1 MALPPQFDQPA
12 GDLAKR
18 IDTAIDTGQAK
29 LFRVLWFALPPQS
42 IARDLGFQALLISR
56 FLSDIALQ
64 ALLFAALIN
73 SAQNQG
79 NESDAALIGI
89 CFLLPG
95 LVLGLWGGAV
105 ADAMPKRLVLTI
117 AYLLMGSICFILPVS
132 FGVNSSS
139 LLMVLLFVRVLHQ
152 ITQPAEASAAPLVAN
167 DEELASA
174 NSFLS
179 LSSSAGEVLGKAI
192 LAPVFVSIW
201 GLNSVTLM
209 AGVLFLISSLRITRF
224 TPNLEMLLNKKNETM
239 QKKID
244 TPPTA
249 PPTSSLQFS
258 THQKHTSLDAVRWLF
273 SEKDALLMLLL
284 AAMASTIGVV
294 LTILGPKYVI
304 SALGVAPEYA
314 FYVFAPASLGVI
326 AGMLIAPK
334 LIKTFSENSVGMLG
348 FLLVAFGV
356 SSLGQ
361 IEAVND
367 LAQLLLVVDIPWIND
382 QTETAGALSLFI
394 GLGITLAAAATQ
406 TYIGK
411 FVPVV
416 IHGRIFALLGVLKDG
431 LAIPQLIAISILA
444 DFIGVENVLTFA
456 PIAILVIAGAL
467 LFTTRQNQY
476 GKITKFKRTG

>member
-12 GDLAKR
+12 GDLTKR
-18 IDTAIDTGQAK
+18 IDTAIDIGQAK

-42 IARDLGFQALLISR
+42 IARNLGFQALLVSR

-79 NESDAALIGI
+79 DEGDAALIGI

-105 ADAMPKRLVLTI
+105 ADALPKRLVLTI
-117 AYLLMGSICFILPVS
+117 AYLLMGSICFILPIS
-132 FGVNSSS
+132 FGVNSTS
-139 LLMVLLFVRVLHQ
+139 LLMVLLLVRVLHQ

-192 LAPVFVSIW
+192 LAPIFISVW

-209 AGVLFLISSLRITRF
+209 AGILFLLSSLRITRF
-224 TPNLEMLLNKKNETM
+224 TPNSDVVLNKRNDAN
-239 QKKID
+239 QRKKPEQS
-244 TPPTA
+244 TEA
-249 PPTSSLQFS
+249 TSRSMQFS
-258 THQKHTSLDAVRWLF
+258 THQKYTSLDAVRWLF
-273 SEKDALLMLLL
+273 SEKDTLLMLLL
-284 AAMASTIGVV
+284 AAMASTVGVV

-304 SALGVAPEYA
+304 SALGVPPEYA

-334 LIKTFSENSVGMLG
+334 LIHAFSENSVGMLG
-348 FLLVAFGV
+348 FLLVALGV

-361 IEAVND
+361 IEATNN
-367 LAQLLLVVDIPWIND
+367 LAQLFLIVDIPRIND

-411 FVPVV
+411 FVPIV

-431 LAIPQLIAISILA
+431 LAIPQLIAIGILA
-444 DFIGVENVLTFA
+444 NFIGVENVLTFA
-456 PIAILVIAGAL
+456 PIAILVVAGTL
-467 LFTTRQNQY
+467 LFITRQNRFR
-476 GKITKFKRTG
+476 KNN

>member
-1 MALPPQFDQPA
+1 MVLPPQFDQPA
-12 GDLAKR
+12 GDLTKR
-18 IDTAIDTGQAK
+18 IDTAIDSGQAK

-42 IARDLGFQALLISR
+42 IARDLGFQALLVSR

-64 ALLFAALIN
+64 ALLFALLIN

-79 NESDAALIGI
+79 DEGDAALIGI

-105 ADAMPKRLVLTI
+105 ADALPKRLVLTI
-117 AYLLMGSICFILPVS
+117 AYLLMGSICFILPAS
-132 FGVNSSS
+132 FGVNSTS
-139 LLMVLLFVRVLHQ
+139 LLMVLLLVRVLHQ

-192 LAPVFVSIW
+192 LAPIFVSVW

-209 AGVLFLISSLRITRF
+209 AGILFLLSSLRITRF
-224 TPNLEMLLNKKNETM
+224 TPNSDVVLNKRNDAN
-239 QKKID
+239 QRKK
-244 TPPTA
+244 PGQSTA
-249 PPTSSLQFS
+249 ATSRSMQFS
-258 THQKHTSLDAVRWLF
+258 THQKYTSLDAVRWLF
-273 SEKDALLMLLL
+273 SEKDTLLMLLL
-284 AAMASTIGVV
+284 AAMASTVGVV

-304 SALGVAPEYA
+304 SALGVPPEYA

-334 LIKTFSENSVGMLG
+334 LIHAFSENSVGMLG
-348 FLLVAFGV
+348 FLLVALGV
-356 SSLGQ
+356 LSLGQ
-361 IEAVND
+361 IETAND
-367 LAQLLLVVDIPWIND
+367 LAQLFLIVDIPRIND

-411 FVPVV
+411 FVPIV

-444 DFIGVENVLTFA
+444 NFIGVENVLTFA
-456 PIAILVIAGAL
+456 PIAILVVAGTL
-467 LFTTRQNQY
+467 LFTTRQNRFR
-476 GKITKFKRTG
+476 KNN

>member
-12 GDLAKR
+12 GDLTKR
-18 IDTAIDTGQAK
+18 IDTAIDIGQAK

-42 IARDLGFQALLISR
+42 IARNLGFQALLVSR

-79 NESDAALIGI
+79 DEGDAALIGI

-105 ADAMPKRLVLTI
+105 ADALPKRLVLTI
-117 AYLLMGSICFILPVS
+117 AYLLMGSICFILPIS
-132 FGVNSSS
+132 FGVNSTS
-139 LLMVLLFVRVLHQ
+139 LLMVLLLVRVLHQ

-192 LAPVFVSIW
+192 LAPIFISVW

-209 AGVLFLISSLRITRF
+209 AGILFLLSSLRITRF
-224 TPNLEMLLNKKNETM
+224 TPNSDVVLNKRNDAN
-239 QKKID
+239 QRKKPEQS
-244 TPPTA
+244 TEA
-249 PPTSSLQFS
+249 TSRSMQFS
-258 THQKHTSLDAVRWLF
+258 THQKYTSLDAVRWLF
-273 SEKDALLMLLL
+273 SEKDTLLMLLL
-284 AAMASTIGVV
+284 AAMASTVGVV

-304 SALGVAPEYA
+304 SALGVPPEYA

-334 LIKTFSENSVGMLG
+334 LIHAFSENSVGMLG
-348 FLLVAFGV
+348 FLLVALGV

-361 IEAVND
+361 IEAANN
-367 LAQLLLVVDIPWIND
+367 LAQLFLIVDIPRIND

-411 FVPVV
+411 FVPIV

-431 LAIPQLIAISILA
+431 LAIPQLIAIGILA
-444 DFIGVENVLTFA
+444 NFIGVENVLTFA
-456 PIAILVIAGAL
+456 PIAILVVAGTF
-467 LFTTRQNQY
+467 LFITRQNRFR
-476 GKITKFKRTG
+476 KNN

>member
-12 GDLAKR
+12 GDLTKR
-18 IDTAIDTGQAK
+18 IDTVIDTGQAK

-42 IARDLGFQALLISR
+42 IARDLGFQALLVSR

-79 NESDAALIGI
+79 NERDAALIGI

-105 ADAMPKRLVLTI
+105 ADALPKRLVLTI

-132 FGVNSSS
+132 FGMNSTS
-139 LLMVLLFVRVLHQ
+139 LLMILLLVRVLHQ
-152 ITQPAEASAAPLVAN
+152 ITQPAEASAAPMVAN

-179 LSSSAGEVLGKAI
+179 LSSSAGEVLGKAL
-192 LAPVFVSIW
+192 LAPIFVSLW

-209 AGVLFLISSLRITRF
+209 AGILFLISSLRITRF
-224 TPNLEMLLNKKNETM
+224 TPNFEVLLNKKNDSLQRESHG
-239 QKKID
+239 
-244 TPPTA
+244 PTA
-249 PPTSSLQFS
+249 VTNSSSMQLS

-284 AAMASTIGVV
+284 AAMASTVGVV

-334 LIKTFSENSVGMLG
+334 LIKALSENSVGMLG
-348 FLLVAFGV
+348 FLLVALGV

-361 IEAVND
+361 IDAAND
-367 LAQLLLVVDIPWIND
+367 LVQLLLIVDIPRIND
-382 QTETAGALSLFI
+382 HTETAGALSLFI

-444 DFIGVENVLTFA
+444 DSIGVKNVLTFA

-467 LFTTRQNQY
+467 LFATRQNRFQ
-476 GKITKFKRTG
+476 KND

>member
-12 GDLAKR
+12 GDLTKR
-18 IDTAIDTGQAK
+18 IDTAIDIGQAK

-42 IARDLGFQALLISR
+42 IARNLGFQALLVSR

-79 NESDAALIGI
+79 DEGDAALIGI

-105 ADAMPKRLVLTI
+105 ADALPKRLVLTI
-117 AYLLMGSICFILPVS
+117 AYLLMGSICFILPIS
-132 FGVNSSS
+132 FGVNSTS
-139 LLMVLLFVRVLHQ
+139 LLMVLLLVRVLHQ

-192 LAPVFVSIW
+192 LAPIFISVW

-209 AGVLFLISSLRITRF
+209 AGILFLLSSLRITRF
-224 TPNLEMLLNKKNETM
+224 TPNSDVVLNKRNDAN
-239 QKKID
+239 QRKKPEQS
-244 TPPTA
+244 TEA
-249 PPTSSLQFS
+249 TSRSMQFS
-258 THQKHTSLDAVRWLF
+258 THQKYTSLDAVRWLF
-273 SEKDALLMLLL
+273 SEKDTLLMLLL
-284 AAMASTIGVV
+284 AAMASTVGVV

-304 SALGVAPEYA
+304 SALGVPPEYA

-334 LIKTFSENSVGMLG
+334 LIHAFSENSVGMLG
-348 FLLVAFGV
+348 FLLVALGV

-361 IEAVND
+361 IEAANN
-367 LAQLLLVVDIPWIND
+367 LAQLFLIVDIPRIND

-411 FVPVV
+411 FVPIV

-431 LAIPQLIAISILA
+431 LAIPQLIAIGILA
-444 DFIGVENVLTFA
+444 NFIGVENVLTFA
-456 PIAILVIAGAL
+456 PIAILVVAGTL
-467 LFTTRQNQY
+467 LFITRQNRFR
-476 GKITKFKRTG
+476 KNN

>member
-12 GDLAKR
+12 GDLTKR
-18 IDTAIDTGQAK
+18 IDTAIDTGQAT
-29 LFRVLWFALPPQS
+29 LFRILWFALPPQS

-79 NESDAALIGI
+79 NEGDAALIGI

-139 LLMVLLFVRVLHQ
+139 LLLVLLLVRVLHQ

-201 GLNSVTLM
+201 GLNSVTLL
-209 AGVLFLISSLRITRF
+209 AGGLFLISSLRITRF
-224 TPNLEMLLNKKNETM
+224 TPNLEMLRNKKNETI
-239 QKKID
+239 QKKTD
-244 TPPTA
+244 VPPIVL
-249 PPTSSLQFS
+249 PTSSMQFS
-258 THQKHTSLDAVRWLF
+258 MDQKHSSLDAVRWLL
-273 SEKDALLMLLL
+273 SEKDTLLMLLL

-334 LIKTFSENSVGMLG
+334 LIQTFSENSVGMLG
-348 FLLVAFGV
+348 FLLVALGV

-361 IEAVND
+361 IEAVSD
-367 LAQLLLVVDIPWIND
+367 LAQFLLVVDIPWIND

-456 PIAILVIAGAL
+456 PIAILLIAGAL

-476 GKITKFKRTG
+476 GRYNQI

>member
-12 GDLAKR
+12 GDLTKR
-18 IDTAIDTGQAK
+18 IDTAIDSGQAK

-42 IARDLGFQALLISR
+42 IARNLGFQALLVSR

-79 NESDAALIGI
+79 DEGDAALIGI

-105 ADAMPKRLVLTI
+105 ADALPKRLVLTI

-132 FGVNSSS
+132 FGVNSTS
-139 LLMVLLFVRVLHQ
+139 LLMVLLLVRVLHQ

-192 LAPVFVSIW
+192 LAPIFVSVW

-209 AGVLFLISSLRITRF
+209 AGILFLISSLRITRF
-224 TPNLEMLLNKKNETM
+224 TPNSDVVLNKRNDAN
-239 QKKID
+239 QKENPAQS
-244 TPPTA
+244 TVV
-249 PPTSSLQFS
+249 TSRSMQFS
-258 THQKHTSLDAVRWLF
+258 THPKHTSLDAVKWLL
-273 SEKDALLMLLL
+273 SEKDTLLMLLL
-284 AAMASTIGVV
+284 AAMASTVGVV

-326 AGMLIAPK
+326 AGVLIAPK
-334 LIKTFSENSVGMLG
+334 LIHTLSENSVGMLG
-348 FLLVAFGV
+348 FLLVALGV

-361 IEAVND
+361 IEAAND
-367 LAQLLLVVDIPWIND
+367 LAQFFLIVDIPRIND

-411 FVPVV
+411 FVPIV

-431 LAIPQLIAISILA
+431 LAIPQLVAIGILA

-456 PIAILVIAGAL
+456 PIAIVIVAGTL
-467 LFTTRQNQY
+467 LFTTRQNRFR
-476 GKITKFKRTG
+476 KNN

>member
-12 GDLAKR
+12 GDLTKR
-18 IDTAIDTGQAK
+18 IDTAIDIGQAK

-42 IARDLGFQALLISR
+42 IARNLGFQALLVSR

-79 NESDAALIGI
+79 DEGDAALIGI

-105 ADAMPKRLVLTI
+105 ADALPKRLVLTI
-117 AYLLMGSICFILPVS
+117 AYLLMGSICFILPIS
-132 FGVNSSS
+132 FGVNSTS
-139 LLMVLLFVRVLHQ
+139 LLMVLLLVRVLHQ

-192 LAPVFVSIW
+192 LAPIFISVW

-209 AGVLFLISSLRITRF
+209 AGILFLLSSLRITRF
-224 TPNLEMLLNKKNETM
+224 TPNSDVVLNKRNDAN
-239 QKKID
+239 QRKKPEQS
-244 TPPTA
+244 TEA
-249 PPTSSLQFS
+249 TSRSMQFS
-258 THQKHTSLDAVRWLF
+258 THQKYTSLDAVRWLF
-273 SEKDALLMLLL
+273 SEKDTLLMLLL
-284 AAMASTIGVV
+284 AAMASTVGVV

-304 SALGVAPEYA
+304 SALGVPPEYA

-334 LIKTFSENSVGMLG
+334 LIHAFSENSVGMLG
-348 FLLVAFGV
+348 FLLVALGV

-361 IEAVND
+361 IEAANN
-367 LAQLLLVVDIPWIND
+367 LAQLFLIVDIPRIND

-394 GLGITLAAAATQ
+394 GLGITLAAAATP

-411 FVPVV
+411 FVPIV

-431 LAIPQLIAISILA
+431 LAIPQLIAIGILA
-444 DFIGVENVLTFA
+444 NFIGVENVLTFA
-456 PIAILVIAGAL
+456 PIAILVVAGTL
-467 LFTTRQNQY
+467 LFITRQNRFR
-476 GKITKFKRTG
+476 KNN

>member
-239 QKKID
+239 RKKID

-411 FVPVV
+411 FVPVL

-476 GKITKFKRTG
+476 GK

>member
-239 QKKID
+239 RKKID

-476 GKITKFKRTG
+476 GK

>member
-476 GKITKFKRTG
+476 GK

>member
-12 GDLAKR
+12 GDLTKR
-18 IDTAIDTGQAK
+18 IDTAIDIGQAK

-42 IARDLGFQALLISR
+42 IARNLGFQALLVSR

-79 NESDAALIGI
+79 DEGDAALIGI
-89 CFLLPG
+89 CFLLRG
-95 LVLGLWGGAV
+95 LVLGLGGGAV
-105 ADAMPKRLVLTI
+105 ADALPKRLVLTI
-117 AYLLMGSICFILPVS
+117 AYLLMGSICFILPIS
-132 FGVNSSS
+132 FGVNSTS
-139 LLMVLLFVRVLHQ
+139 LLMVLLLVRVLHQ

-192 LAPVFVSIW
+192 LAPIFISVW

-209 AGVLFLISSLRITRF
+209 AGILFLLSSLRITRF
-224 TPNLEMLLNKKNETM
+224 TPNSDVVLNKRNDAN
-239 QKKID
+239 QRKKPEQS
-244 TPPTA
+244 TEA
-249 PPTSSLQFS
+249 TSRSMQFS
-258 THQKHTSLDAVRWLF
+258 THQKYTSLDAVRWLF
-273 SEKDALLMLLL
+273 SEKDTLLMLLL
-284 AAMASTIGVV
+284 AAMASTVGVV

-304 SALGVAPEYA
+304 SALGVPPEYA

-334 LIKTFSENSVGMLG
+334 LIHAFSENSVGMLG
-348 FLLVAFGV
+348 FLLVALGV

-361 IEAVND
+361 IEGANN
-367 LAQLLLVVDIPWIND
+367 LAQLFLIVDIPLIND

-411 FVPVV
+411 FVPIV

-431 LAIPQLIAISILA
+431 LAIPQLIAIGILA
-444 DFIGVENVLTFA
+444 NFIGVENVLTFA
-456 PIAILVIAGAL
+456 PIAILVVAGTL
-467 LFTTRQNQY
+467 LFITRQNRFR
-476 GKITKFKRTG
+476 KNN

>member
-12 GDLAKR
+12 GDLTKR
-18 IDTAIDTGQAK
+18 IDTAIDTGQAT
-29 LFRVLWFALPPQS
+29 LFRILWFALPPQS

-73 SAQNQG
+73 SAQSQG
-79 NESDAALIGI
+79 NEADAALIGI

-117 AYLLMGSICFILPVS
+117 AYLLMGFICFILPVS

-139 LLMVLLFVRVLHQ
+139 LLLVLLLVRVLHQ

-201 GLNSVTLM
+201 GLNSVTLL
-209 AGVLFLISSLRITRF
+209 AGALFLISSLRITRF
-224 TPNLEMLLNKKNETM
+224 TPNLEMLRNKKNETIP
-239 QKKID
+239 KKAD
-244 TPPTA
+244 KA
-249 PPTSSLQFS
+249 PASSMQFS
-258 THQKHTSLDAVRWLF
+258 MGQKHTSLDAVRWLL
-273 SEKDALLMLLL
+273 SEKDTLLMLLL

-334 LIKTFSENSVGMLG
+334 LIQTFSENSVGMLG
-348 FLLVAFGV
+348 FLLVALGV

-361 IEAVND
+361 IEVVND
-367 LAQLLLVVDIPWIND
+367 LAQILLVFDIPWIND

-456 PIAILVIAGAL
+456 PIAILLIASAL

-476 GKITKFKRTG
+476 RRYNQI

>member
-12 GDLAKR
+12 GDLTKR
-18 IDTAIDTGQAK
+18 IDTAIDSGQAK

-42 IARDLGFQALLISR
+42 IARNLGFQALLVSR

-79 NESDAALIGI
+79 DEGDAALIGI

-105 ADAMPKRLVLTI
+105 ADALPKRLVLTI

-132 FGVNSSS
+132 FGVNSTS
-139 LLMVLLFVRVLHQ
+139 LLMVLLLVRVLHQ

-192 LAPVFVSIW
+192 LAPIFVSVW

-209 AGVLFLISSLRITRF
+209 AGILFLISSLRITRF
-224 TPNLEMLLNKKNETM
+224 TPNSDVVLNKRNDAN
-239 QKKID
+239 QKENPAQS
-244 TPPTA
+244 TVA
-249 PPTSSLQFS
+249 TSRSMQFS
-258 THQKHTSLDAVRWLF
+258 THPKHTSLDAVKWLL
-273 SEKDALLMLLL
+273 SEKDTLLMLLL
-284 AAMASTIGVV
+284 AAMASTVGVV

-326 AGMLIAPK
+326 AGVLIAPK
-334 LIKTFSENSVGMLG
+334 LIHTLSENSVGMLG
-348 FLLVAFGV
+348 FLLVALGV

-361 IEAVND
+361 IEAAND
-367 LAQLLLVVDIPWIND
+367 LAQFFLIVDIPRIND

-411 FVPVV
+411 FVPIV

-431 LAIPQLIAISILA
+431 LAIPQLVAIGILA

-456 PIAILVIAGAL
+456 PIAIVIVAGTL
-467 LFTTRQNQY
+467 LFTTRQNRFR
-476 GKITKFKRTG
+476 KNN

>member
-239 QKKID
+239 RKKID

-476 GKITKFKRTG
+476 GKNN

>member
-12 GDLAKR
+12 GDLTKR
-18 IDTAIDTGQAK
+18 IDTAIDTGQAT
-29 LFRVLWFALPPQS
+29 LFRILWFALPPQS

-73 SAQNQG
+73 SAQSQG
-79 NESDAALIGI
+79 NEADAALIGI

-117 AYLLMGSICFILPVS
+117 AYLLMGFICFILPVS
-132 FGVNSSS
+132 FGVDSSS
-139 LLMVLLFVRVLHQ
+139 LLLVLLLVRVLHQ

-201 GLNSVTLM
+201 GLNSVTLL
-209 AGVLFLISSLRITRF
+209 AGALFLISSLRITRF
-224 TPNLEMLLNKKNETM
+224 TPNLEMLRNKKNETIP
-239 QKKID
+239 KKAD
-244 TPPTA
+244 KA
-249 PPTSSLQFS
+249 PASSMQFS
-258 THQKHTSLDAVRWLF
+258 MGQKHTSLDAVRWLL
-273 SEKDALLMLLL
+273 SEKDTLLMLLL

-304 SALGVAPEYA
+304 SALGVAPEFA

-334 LIKTFSENSVGMLG
+334 LIETFSENSVGMLG
-348 FLLVAFGV
+348 FLLVALGV

-367 LAQLLLVVDIPWIND
+367 LAQILLVFDIPWIND

-456 PIAILVIAGAL
+456 PIAILLIAGAL

-476 GKITKFKRTG
+476 GRYNQI

>member
-12 GDLAKR
+12 GDLTKR
-18 IDTAIDTGQAK
+18 IDTAIDIGQAK

-42 IARDLGFQALLISR
+42 IARNLGFQALLVSR

-79 NESDAALIGI
+79 DEGDAALIGI

-105 ADAMPKRLVLTI
+105 ADALPKRLVLTI
-117 AYLLMGSICFILPVS
+117 AYLLMGSICFILPIS
-132 FGVNSSS
+132 FGVNSTS
-139 LLMVLLFVRVLHQ
+139 LLMVLLLVRVLHQ

-192 LAPVFVSIW
+192 LAPIFISVW

-209 AGVLFLISSLRITRF
+209 AGILFLLSSLRITRF
-224 TPNLEMLLNKKNETM
+224 TPNSDVVLNKRNDAN
-239 QKKID
+239 QRKKPEQS
-244 TPPTA
+244 TEA
-249 PPTSSLQFS
+249 TSRSMQFS
-258 THQKHTSLDAVRWLF
+258 THQKYTSLDAVRWLF
-273 SEKDALLMLLL
+273 SEKDTLLMLLL
-284 AAMASTIGVV
+284 AAMASTVGVV

-304 SALGVAPEYA
+304 SALGVPPEYA

-334 LIKTFSENSVGMLG
+334 LIHALSENSVGMLG
-348 FLLVAFGV
+348 FLLVALGV

-361 IEAVND
+361 IEAAND
-367 LAQLLLVVDIPWIND
+367 LAQLFLIVDIPRIND

-411 FVPVV
+411 FVPIV

-431 LAIPQLIAISILA
+431 LAIPQLIAIGILA
-444 DFIGVENVLTFA
+444 NFIGVENVLTFA
-456 PIAILVIAGAL
+456 PIAILVVAGTL
-467 LFTTRQNQY
+467 LFITRQNRFR
-476 GKITKFKRTG
+476 KNN